1 MRSED
6 RFIFHGSRK
15 RMSWPLLNGLT
26 LRTYYLSTAKYTQSR
41 QIKIIGGPT
50 LTKHAYQQET
60 EELLT
65 DFHSSTEGLSPA
77 EAQQRLQENGP
88 NQLKEAKKKSSL
100 TLFLETFK
108 DAMVIVLLTVAVV
121 QMIMGAHVESI
132 VIFAVLLLNSFVSV
146 IQTKKAEGS
155 LDALKKLS
163 APDASVLRGGQE
175 QSIPAKDIV
184 TGDIVI
190 LEAGDY
196 VPADGRLLEEGS
208 LKVDEGMLTGE
219 STPAEKEL
227 TLLTSDVPIGDRI
240 NMVFSGTIVTY
251 GRGKFLVTAT
261 GGDTEIGQVAGLLES
276 TTEQKTPLQRGL
288 DRFSKKLSLAILVLS
303 VVILGVQLMRVFLD
317 GPTDMTQDIVNAFMF
332 AVAVAVAAIPEA
344 LQSIVTIVL
353 SLGTKKMA
361 KQHAIIR
368 KLPAVETLG
377 STSIICTD
385 KTGTLTQNKMTVVD
399 HFLADGQS
407 GEFSKDPKQWEADEQ
422 RLIEISVLANDATIS
437 EDGTKL
443 GDPTEIALIDYSE
456 KQNQSYRELRKK
468 YPREAEL
475 PFDSDRKLMSTLH
488 TIDQKKT
495 MVTKGGPD
503 IVFERSSKVLL
514 DGQVVAFTPEIKA
527 RFQKQN
533 EAFSERAL
541 RVLAFAYKELATDDL
556 SLEDEEELILVG
568 LLAMIDPPREEVF
581 QAVADANSAGIQ
593 TVMITGDH
601 KTTAVAIAKE
611 IGIFQQG
618 DLALTGAELDQLS
631 ETELTERLEQVTVYA
646 RVSPENKIRIV
657 RAWQD
662 KGKISAMTG
671 DGVNDAP
678 ALKQADI
685 GIAMGTGTDVAKDA
699 AAMVL
704 TDDNFASIIKAVE
717 VGRNVFDNIKKA
729 VAYLFAGNLGAIIA
743 IILALV
749 IGWANPFTAL
759 QLLFINLVNDSLP
772 AIALG
777 MEKAEPTIMKRQPR
791 DPDSGIFTGK
801 TLISVTYRGILIALA
816 VIIAQWL
823 GNQQSP
829 EMGVAMA
836 FSTLI
841 LSRTLQTFAAR
852 SNTQTAFQVGFL
864 SNKMV
869 LLAIVVCA
877 ALFSLT
883 LLPGLREVFAI
894 PAAFALKEIGIAL
907 ALAASAVLLMEIT
920 KLILVKVQEPKGEA
934 QVHKQ

>member
-1 MRSED
+1 MT
-6 RFIFHGSRK
+6 K
-15 RMSWPLLNGLT
+15 T
-26 LRTYYLSTAKYTQSR
+26 TYQKETPELMKELHTA
-41 QIKIIGGPT
+41 P
-50 LTKHAYQQET
+50 
-60 EELLT
+60 
-65 DFHSSTEGLSPA
+65 EGLNQT

-88 NQLKEAKKKSSL
+88 NQLKEAKKKSTL
-100 TLFLETFK
+100 ALFLDTFK
-108 DAMVIVLLTVAVV
+108 DAMVVVLLIVAIV
-121 QMIMGAHVESI
+121 QMVMGAHVESL
-132 VIFAVLLLNSFVSV
+132 VIFAVLLLNSVVSV

-184 TGDIVI
+184 VGDIVI

-196 VPADGRLLEEGS
+196 VPADGRLLEAGS
-208 LKVDEGMLTGE
+208 LKIDEGMLTGE

-227 TLLTSDVPIGDRI
+227 TTLTNEAPVGDRI

-261 GGDTEIGQVAGLLES
+261 GNETEIGQVAGLLES

-288 DRFSKKLSLAILVLS
+288 DSFSKKLSIAILILS
-303 VVILGVQLMRVFLD
+303 LIILGVQLLRIFLD
-317 GPTDMTQDIVNAFMF
+317 GSTDMTQDIVNAFMF

-377 STSIICTD
+377 STSVICTD
-385 KTGTLTQNKMTVVD
+385 KTGTLTQNKMTIVD
-399 HFLADGQS
+399 HYLANGQV
-407 GEFSKDPKQWEADEQ
+407 GEFPNDPTDWDKDEQ
-422 RLIEISVLANDATIS
+422 RLVEISVLANDASIS

-443 GDPTEIALIDYSE
+443 GDPTEIALIDFSE

-468 YPREAEL
+468 YPRENEL

-488 TIDQKKT
+488 TIDQKK
-495 MVTKGGPD
+495 MMLTKGGPD
-503 IVFERSSKVLL
+503 VVFERSTKVLL
-514 DGQVVAFTPEIKA
+514 NDQIVPLTPEIKA
-527 RFQKQN
+527 QFQKQN
-533 EAFSERAL
+533 ETFSERAL
-541 RVLAFAYKELATDDL
+541 RVLAFAYKIVSTTEITLA
-556 SLEDEEELILVG
+556 DEEELVLVG
-568 LLAMIDPPREEVF
+568 LMAMIDPPREEVF

-593 TVMITGDH
+593 TIMITGDH

-611 IGIFQQG
+611 IGIFQPG
-618 DLALTGAELDQLS
+618 DQALTGAELDRLT
-631 ETELTERLEQVTVYA
+631 ETELTEQLEDTTVYA

-662 KGKISAMTG
+662 KGRISAMTG

-699 AAMVL
+699 ASMVL

-729 VAYLFAGNLGAIIA
+729 VAYLFAGNLGAIIS
-743 IILALV
+743 IIFALV
-749 IGWANPFTAL
+749 VGWANPFTAL

-777 MEKAEPTIMKRQPR
+777 MEKAEPTIMQRQPR
-791 DPDSGIFTGK
+791 DPNSGIFTGK
-801 TLISVTYRGILIALA
+801 TLTSVTYRGILIAAA
-816 VIIAQWL
+816 VITAQWI
-823 GNQQSP
+823 GNQQSA
-829 EMGVAMA
+829 EIGVAMA

-852 SNTQTAFQVGFL
+852 SNTQTSFQAGFF

-869 LLAIVVCA
+869 TLAVVVCA
-877 ALFSLT
+877 GLFSLT

-894 PAAFALKEIGIAL
+894 PATFTINDISMALGLAVIA
-907 ALAASAVLLMEIT
+907 VVLMEIT
-920 KLILVKVQEPKGEA
+920 KLIIVKIQQPKGTIETN
-934 QVHKQ
+934 KN

>member
-1 MRSED
+1 MT
-6 RFIFHGSRK
+6 K
-15 RMSWPLLNGLT
+15 T
-26 LRTYYLSTAKYTQSR
+26 TYQKETPELMKELHTA
-41 QIKIIGGPT
+41 P
-50 LTKHAYQQET
+50 
-60 EELLT
+60 
-65 DFHSSTEGLSPA
+65 EGLNQT

-88 NQLKEAKKKSSL
+88 NQLKEAKKKSTL
-100 TLFLETFK
+100 ALFLDTFK
-108 DAMVIVLLTVAVV
+108 DAMVVVLLIVAIV
-121 QMIMGAHVESI
+121 QMVMGAHVESL
-132 VIFAVLLLNSFVSV
+132 VIFAVLLLNSVVSV

-184 TGDIVI
+184 VGDIVI

-196 VPADGRLLEEGS
+196 VPADGRLLEAGS
-208 LKVDEGMLTGE
+208 LKIDEGMLTGE

-227 TLLTSDVPIGDRI
+227 TTLTNEAPVGDRI

-261 GGDTEIGQVAGLLES
+261 GNETEIGQVAGLLES

-288 DRFSKKLSLAILVLS
+288 DSFSKKLSIAILILS
-303 VVILGVQLMRVFLD
+303 LIILGVQLLRIFLD
-317 GPTDMTQDIVNAFMF
+317 GSTDMTQDIVNAFMF

-377 STSIICTD
+377 STSVICTD
-385 KTGTLTQNKMTVVD
+385 KTGTLTQNKMTIVD
-399 HFLADGQS
+399 HYLANGQV
-407 GEFSKDPKQWEADEQ
+407 GEFPNDPTDWDKDEQ
-422 RLIEISVLANDATIS
+422 RLVEISVLANDASIS

-443 GDPTEIALIDYSE
+443 GDPTEIALIDFSE

-468 YPREAEL
+468 YPRENEL

-488 TIDQKKT
+488 TIDQKK
-495 MVTKGGPD
+495 MMLTKGGPD
-503 IVFERSSKVLL
+503 VVFERSTKVLL
-514 DGQVVAFTPEIKA
+514 NDQIVSLTPEIKA
-527 RFQKQN
+527 QFQKQN

-541 RVLAFAYKELATDDL
+541 RVLAFAYKIVSTTEITLA
-556 SLEDEEELILVG
+556 DEEELVLVG
-568 LLAMIDPPREEVF
+568 LMAMIDPPREEVF

-593 TVMITGDH
+593 TIMITGDH

-611 IGIFQQG
+611 IGIFQAG
-618 DLALTGAELDQLS
+618 DQALTGAELDRLT
-631 ETELTERLEQVTVYA
+631 ETELTEQLEDTTVYA

-662 KGKISAMTG
+662 KGRISAMTG

-699 AAMVL
+699 ASMVL

-729 VAYLFAGNLGAIIA
+729 VAYLFAGNLGAIIS
-743 IILALV
+743 IIFALV
-749 IGWANPFTAL
+749 VGWANPFTAL

-777 MEKAEPTIMKRQPR
+777 MEKAEPTIMQRQPR
-791 DPDSGIFTGK
+791 DPNSGIFTGK
-801 TLISVTYRGILIALA
+801 TLTSVTYRGILIAAA
-816 VIIAQWL
+816 VITAQWI
-823 GNQQSP
+823 GNQQSA
-829 EMGVAMA
+829 EIGVAMA

-852 SNTQTAFQVGFL
+852 SNTQTSFQAGFF

-869 LLAIVVCA
+869 TLAVVVCA
-877 ALFSLT
+877 GLFSLT

-894 PAAFALKEIGIAL
+894 PATFTINDIGMALGLAVIA
-907 ALAASAVLLMEIT
+907 VVLMEIT
-920 KLILVKVQEPKGEA
+920 KLIIVKIQQPKGTIETN
-934 QVHKQ
+934 KN

>member
-1 MRSED
+1 MT
-6 RFIFHGSRK
+6 K
-15 RMSWPLLNGLT
+15 T
-26 LRTYYLSTAKYTQSR
+26 TYQKETPELMKELHTA
-41 QIKIIGGPT
+41 P
-50 LTKHAYQQET
+50 
-60 EELLT
+60 
-65 DFHSSTEGLSPA
+65 EGLNQT

-88 NQLKEAKKKSSL
+88 NQLKEAKKKSTL
-100 TLFLETFK
+100 ALFLDTFK
-108 DAMVIVLLTVAVV
+108 DAMVVVLLIVAIV
-121 QMIMGAHVESI
+121 QMVMGAHVESL
-132 VIFAVLLLNSFVSV
+132 VIFAVLLLNSVVSV

-184 TGDIVI
+184 VGDIVI

-196 VPADGRLLEEGS
+196 VPADGRLLEAGS
-208 LKVDEGMLTGE
+208 LKIDEGMLTGE

-227 TLLTSDVPIGDRI
+227 TTLTNEAPVGDRI

-261 GGDTEIGQVAGLLES
+261 GNETEIGQVAGLLES

-288 DRFSKKLSLAILVLS
+288 DSFSKKLSIAILILS
-303 VVILGVQLMRVFLD
+303 LIILGVQLLRIFLD
-317 GPTDMTQDIVNAFMF
+317 GSTDMTQDIVNAFMF

-377 STSIICTD
+377 STSVICTD
-385 KTGTLTQNKMTVVD
+385 KTGTLTQNKMTIVD
-399 HFLADGQS
+399 HYLANGQV
-407 GEFSKDPKQWEADEQ
+407 GEFPNDPTDWDKDEQ
-422 RLIEISVLANDATIS
+422 RLVEISVLANDASIS

-443 GDPTEIALIDYSE
+443 GDPTEIALIDFSE

-468 YPREAEL
+468 YPRENEL

-488 TIDQKKT
+488 TIDQKK
-495 MVTKGGPD
+495 MMLTKGGPD
-503 IVFERSSKVLL
+503 VVFERSTKVLL
-514 DGQVVAFTPEIKA
+514 NDQIVPLTPEIKA
-527 RFQKQN
+527 QFQKQN

-541 RVLAFAYKELATDDL
+541 RVLAFAYKVVSTTEITLA
-556 SLEDEEELILVG
+556 DEEELVLVG
-568 LLAMIDPPREEVF
+568 LMAMIDPPREEVF

-593 TVMITGDH
+593 TIMITGDH

-611 IGIFQQG
+611 IGIFQPG
-618 DLALTGAELDQLS
+618 DQALTGAELDRLT
-631 ETELTERLEQVTVYA
+631 ETELTEQLEDTTVYA

-662 KGKISAMTG
+662 KGRISAMTG

-699 AAMVL
+699 ASMVL

-729 VAYLFAGNLGAIIA
+729 VAYLFAGNLGAIIS
-743 IILALV
+743 IIFALV
-749 IGWANPFTAL
+749 VGWANPFTAL

-777 MEKAEPTIMKRQPR
+777 MEKAEPTIMQRQPR
-791 DPDSGIFTGK
+791 DPNSGIFTGK
-801 TLISVTYRGILIALA
+801 TLTSVTYRGILIAAA
-816 VIIAQWL
+816 VITAQWI
-823 GNQQSP
+823 GNQQSA
-829 EMGVAMA
+829 EIGVAMA

-852 SNTQTAFQVGFL
+852 SNTQTSFQAGFF

-869 LLAIVVCA
+869 TLAVVVCA
-877 ALFSLT
+877 GLFSLT

-894 PAAFALKEIGIAL
+894 PATFTINDIGMALGLAVIA
-907 ALAASAVLLMEIT
+907 VVLMEIT
-920 KLILVKVQEPKGEA
+920 KLIIVKIQQPKGTIETN
-934 QVHKQ
+934 KN

>member
-1 MRSED
+1 MT
-6 RFIFHGSRK
+6 K
-15 RMSWPLLNGLT
+15 T
-26 LRTYYLSTAKYTQSR
+26 TYQKETPELIKELHTA
-41 QIKIIGGPT
+41 P
-50 LTKHAYQQET
+50 
-60 EELLT
+60 
-65 DFHSSTEGLSPA
+65 EGLNQT

-88 NQLKEAKKKSSL
+88 NQLKEAKKKSTLALSL
-100 TLFLETFK
+100 DTFK
-108 DAMVIVLLTVAVV
+108 DAMVVVLLIVAIV
-121 QMIMGAHVESI
+121 QMVMGAHVESL
-132 VIFAVLLLNSFVSV
+132 VIFAVLLLNSVVSV

-184 TGDIVI
+184 VGDIVI

-196 VPADGRLLEEGS
+196 VPADGRLLEAGS
-208 LKVDEGMLTGE
+208 LKIDEGMLTGE

-227 TLLTSDVPIGDRI
+227 TTLTNEAPVGDRI

-261 GGDTEIGQVAGLLES
+261 GNETEIGQVAGLLES

-288 DRFSKKLSLAILVLS
+288 DSFSKKLSIAILILS
-303 VVILGVQLMRVFLD
+303 LIILGVQLLRIFLD
-317 GPTDMTQDIVNAFMF
+317 RSTDMTQDIVNAFMF

-377 STSIICTD
+377 STSVICTD
-385 KTGTLTQNKMTVVD
+385 KTGTLTQNKMTIVD
-399 HFLADGQS
+399 HYLANGQV
-407 GEFSKDPKQWEADEQ
+407 GEFPNDPTDWDKDEQ
-422 RLIEISVLANDATIS
+422 RLVEISVLANDASIS

-443 GDPTEIALIDYSE
+443 GDPTEIALIDFSE

-468 YPREAEL
+468 YPRENEL

-488 TIDQKKT
+488 TIDQKK
-495 MVTKGGPD
+495 MMLTKGGPD
-503 IVFERSSKVLL
+503 VVFERSTKVLL
-514 DGQVVAFTPEIKA
+514 NDQIVPLTPEIKA
-527 RFQKQN
+527 QFQKQN

-541 RVLAFAYKELATDDL
+541 RVLAFAYKIVSTTEITLA
-556 SLEDEEELILVG
+556 DEEELVLVG
-568 LLAMIDPPREEVF
+568 LMAMIDPPREEVF

-593 TVMITGDH
+593 TIMITGDH

-611 IGIFQQG
+611 IGIFQPG
-618 DLALTGAELDQLS
+618 DQALTGAELDRLT
-631 ETELTERLEQVTVYA
+631 ETELTKQLEDTTVYA

-657 RAWQD
+657 RAWQE
-662 KGKISAMTG
+662 KGRISAMTG

-699 AAMVL
+699 ASMVL

-729 VAYLFAGNLGAIIA
+729 VAYLFAGNLGAIIS
-743 IILALV
+743 IIFALV
-749 IGWANPFTAL
+749 VGWANPFTAL

-777 MEKAEPTIMKRQPR
+777 MEKAEPTIMQRQPR
-791 DPDSGIFTGK
+791 DPNSGIFTGK
-801 TLISVTYRGILIALA
+801 TLTSVTYRGILIAAA
-816 VIIAQWL
+816 VITAQWI
-823 GNQQSP
+823 GNQQSA
-829 EMGVAMA
+829 EIGVAMA

-852 SNTQTAFQVGFL
+852 SNTQTSFQAGFF

-869 LLAIVVCA
+869 TLAVVVCA
-877 ALFSLT
+877 GLFSLT

-894 PAAFALKEIGIAL
+894 PATFTINDISMALGLAVIA
-907 ALAASAVLLMEIT
+907 VVLMEIT
-920 KLILVKVQEPKGEA
+920 KLIIVKIQHPKGTIETN
-934 QVHKQ
+934 KN